1 MKNRA
6 KSAILLLLLPTILLI
21 EGSCQCAKKTNQR
34 NTALSLYQKPHT
46 VLVKGRLFM
55 GHDTT
60 RALRG
65 FKVVFSRLQ
74 TNHSVESVTADHM
87 PSSGFYQL
95 RLPVGKT
102 YRATLIVAGCQAE
115 TQEYAV
121 SNNLTD
127 SVLIKN
133 FYMPYPDSTEYGG
146 CLAGW
151 HPQFITR

>member
-1 MKNRA
+1 MKNRD
-6 KSAILLLLLPTILLI
+6 KSATLLLLLPTILLL
-21 EGSCQCAKKTNQR
+21 EGSCQRARKANQR
-34 NTALSLYQKPHT
+34 NTALCLYQKPHS

-74 TNHSVESVTADHM
+74 TAPSVESVTADHIS
-87 PSSGFYQL
+87 SSGFYQL

-115 TQEYAV
+115 AQEYAV
-121 SNNLTD
+121 SNSLTD
-127 SVLIKN
+127 SVLTKN